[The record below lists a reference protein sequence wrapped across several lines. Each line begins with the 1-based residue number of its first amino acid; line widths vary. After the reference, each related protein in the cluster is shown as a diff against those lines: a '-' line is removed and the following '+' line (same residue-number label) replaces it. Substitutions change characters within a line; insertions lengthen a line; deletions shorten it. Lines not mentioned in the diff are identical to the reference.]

1 MASANTVLV
10 DVRTPEEFATG
21 PLPGAINVEY
31 QLIDQLLDQVEI
43 KDDDEVV
50 LYCRSGRRSAIAAMT
65 LRSMG
70 LKQVRDI
77 GGLEEARETL
87 LRESKTPAAM
97 HAIANPSRRKQD
109 SEATTQQSTSGAPL
123 QKSFNTLLE
132 GLKSLD

>member
-21 PLPGAINVEY
+21 PLPDAINIEY
-31 QLIDQLLDQVEI
+31 QLIDQLLDQVQV
-43 KDDDEVV
+43 KDGDEVV
-50 LYCRSGRRSAIAAMT
+50 LYCRSGRRSAIAATT

-77 GGLEEARETL
+77 GGLEEARKTL

-97 HAIANPSRRKQD
+97 HAIGDPSRRKQD

-123 QKSFNTLLE
+123 QKSFNTLLD
-132 GLKSLD
+132 GLQSLG